1 MNQLSKDRVYHAAVY
16 VRLSKEDGDK
26 EESDSIV
33 NQKDLIRAFL
43 ADKPEICICGEFVDD
58 GYSGADFNRP
68 SFKRMVSQ
76 IEAGQI
82 DCVVVKDLSRFGRN
96 FVEAGRYIDQIF
108 PAMGIRFI
116 AVNDHYDSVNGRTS
130 SDRILIPF
138 KNLINDAFCRDISI
152 KVRSQLEIKRKKGDF
167 IGSFA
172 VYGYQKSPEDRHKL
186 AVDDYAAGIVKD
198 IFRWKLEGASQQR
211 IADRLNERG
220 ILSPMEYKRFCGLS
234 YQSGFQVNP
243 KSRWTAVTVGRI
255 LRNEFYI
262 GTLVQGKRTTPNHK
276 VKKTIV
282 KPSGEWVR
290 VENSHPPIIDREDF
304 LAVEKLLLQ
313 DTRVAP
319 NEQEVY
325 LLSGLV
331 FCGDCGQNMVRNSV
345 CRNGKTYVYYMCG
358 NNRTNRACSSH
369 RISDKLLE
377 ESVFLSLKQH
387 IDNIADMGRILAY
400 LETLP
405 YHQAEVEKV
414 DIQRVKRQEEAERY
428 RRLKSSLYESLTEG
442 LIDKAEY
449 LEMKAI
455 YDAKLQE
462 VLAAEA
468 KMKEEME
475 GLLKNHSANTFWI
488 ERFKQ
493 HQNLEK
499 LTRHIAVTLIERI
512 EVYEDCRIVIRFK
525 YQDSYERAF
534 ALVKGIEET
543 RVPDSRSIQQTPG
556 IQHFFDEQKPL
567 NGRKKKEAV

>member
-255 LRNEFYI
+255 LRNEFYS

-405 YHQAEVEKV
+405 YHQAEVEKA

-428 RRLKSSLYESLTEG
+428 RRLKSSLYESLAEG

-462 VLAAEA
+462 ALAAEA

-525 YQDSYERAF
+525 YQDSYERAL
-534 ALVKGIEET
+534 ALVKGIKET
-543 RVPDSRSIQQTPG
+543 GLSDSRSIQQTPG
-556 IQHFFDEQKPL
+556 IQDFSDEQKPL

>member
-186 AVDDYAAGIVKD
+186 IVDDYAAGIVKD

-262 GTLVQGKRTTPNHK
+262 GILVQGKRTTPNHK

-405 YHQAEVEKV
+405 YHQAEVEKA

-428 RRLKSSLYESLTEG
+428 RRLKSSLYESLAEG

-449 LEMKAI
+449 LEMKVI

-462 VLAAEA
+462 ALAAEA

-525 YQDSYERAF
+525 YQDSYERAL
-534 ALVKGIEET
+534 ALVKGIKET
-543 RVPDSRSIQQTPG
+543 GLSDSRSIQQTPG
-556 IQHFFDEQKPL
+556 IQDFSDEQKPL